1 MNRRLKNIS
10 RLSIKTTFWC
20 LIILS
25 FQNAEANTDSLAKL
39 ADKLAT
45 TDFNQAIN
53 LCDGGINASNDEVQ
67 KAVFYRIKGKA
78 NYFNGDIETA
88 AVLYSKAINILEQKK
103 KKHQLGLTFI
113 EQAKLY
119 RKTKMLYA
127 AERSYERALNIF
139 IELRDTL
146 NMATVLNENGV
157 VYEYQKKY
165 DKAIQ
170 CYSRSLELTRII
182 NDTLGMAY
190 AYNFISGVLLI
201 QKQLKSAEE
210 NAIKAL
216 HLFRAK
222 KDTFAISL
230 AYTDLARI
238 HLAANNSEAVK
249 SDIANSNEF
258 AEKAGYLDLMANNQL
273 LLTDYYKKQGRFE
286 SALISY
292 ESYNK
297 IRDSLFNTHMQKT
310 VQELNTKY
318 EVTEKDKL
326 LAEKNAS
333 IKSKNMQLIGGV
345 GGVLL
350 LSLLFFTSYKS
361 SKFKHKSLVQKTII
375 EQQDLSARAI
385 IEAEENE
392 RQRMSS
398 NLHDG
403 LGQLLSAAKMNL
415 EAFENRFSSN
425 EKDKESFNRIIFLVD
440 ESIKEMRGVTH
451 QMMPGAFIRFG
462 LSGALK
468 NLIDKIDSDSLEIN
482 LNIEGLS
489 KDHDHNIQIVLYRI
503 FQECINNVIKHAKA
517 TKLYIS
523 LMQDDESINATIE
536 DNGIGFDVAEIS
548 DKNGI
553 GLENI
558 RTRVNFL
565 KGILD
570 ISSAKGKG
578 TLIAFHIPT
587 KPNNEKN

>member
-1 MNRRLKNIS
+1 MLIATALSTNVYANNDSLRLLADS
-10 RLSIKTTFWC
+10 LSI
-20 LIILS
+20 
-25 FQNAEANTDSLAKL
+25 
-39 ADKLAT
+39 
-45 TDFNQAIN
+45 TDFNRAVKICDEAIKN
-53 LCDGGINASNDEVQ
+53 THNEVE

-78 NYFNGDIETA
+78 IYFKGDFKTA
-88 AVLYSKAINILEQKK
+88 AMLYSKAINILESKKQKK
-103 KKHQLGLTFI
+103 ELGLTFI

-119 RKTKMLYA
+119 RKTRMLYA

-139 IELRDTL
+139 TELHDTA
-146 NMATVLNENGV
+146 NIATVLNENGII
-157 VYEYQKKY
+157 YEYQKNY
-165 DKAIQ
+165 EKAIQ
-170 CYSRSLELTRII
+170 YYTRSLQLNKII
-182 NDTLGMAY
+182 NDTIGMAY
-190 AYNFISGVLLI
+190 AYNFISGAYLLQNKI
-201 QKQLKSAEE
+201 LAAEE
-210 NAIKAL
+210 NAL
-216 HLFRAK
+216 SSLNLFEAK
-222 KDTFAISL
+222 KDSFATSL
-230 AYTDLARI
+230 VYTDLAKI
-238 HLAANNSEAVK
+238 YISANEPENAKNAIAA
-249 SDIANSNEF
+249 SNAF
-258 AEKAGYLDLMANNQL
+258 AEKAGYLDLMSANQL
-273 LLTDYYKKQGRFE
+273 LLAAIYKKQKRFD
-286 SALISY
+286 SALAAHELYS
-292 ESYNK
+292 S
-297 IRDSLFNTHMQKT
+297 IRDSLFNSRMQKT
-310 VQELNTKY
+310 LQELNTKY
-318 EVTEKDKL
+318 EV
-326 LAEKNAS
+326 AEKEREIIEKTSS
-333 IKSKNMQLIGGV
+333 IKTKNMQLAMGF

-350 LSLLFFTSYKS
+350 LSLLFFTSYRS

-403 LGQLLSAAKMNL
+403 LGQLLSATKMNL

-489 KDHDHNIQIVLYRI
+489 KDQDHNIQIVLYRI